1 MSETSVAEPTTAE
14 RPKPDAADRKPR
26 AITSKPPVADPEAP
40 YGWIKDPK
48 APGGKRPKLRPGKQ
62 AKTET
67 PPRER
72 PANRARSAP
81 KGTTTATDTG
91 KIAADVTA
99 LVQGTWLLLAAVP
112 EADFKIPGTKMTV
125 SDVSVRTRAQAA
137 ILEDNGESLVKGL
150 VMTAQHSPTVAK
162 ILAKAGEESG
172 PAWIIPAMMAMM
184 PFVVQSAAMWNAPA
198 AGDVAK
204 LAERTKSELDSMLKG
219 TQPEASAN
227 GHNPDGTGSP
237 VSDAQAH
244 PHP

>member
-1 MSETSVAEPTTAE
+1 MSETLTEPTTEE

-26 AITSKPPVADPEAP
+26 AVAAPKTPVTDPEAP

-62 AKTET
+62 AKSEP

-72 PANRARSAP
+72 PTNRARSAP
-81 KGTTTATDTG
+81 KGTTAPDG
-91 KIAADVTA
+91 AKITADVTA

-112 EADFKIPGTKMTV
+112 ESEFKIPGTKMTV

-137 ILEDNGESLVKGL
+137 ILEDNGESIVRGL

-162 ILAKAGEESG
+162 VIAKAGEESG
-172 PAWIIPAMMAMM
+172 PAWIIPAMMALM

-198 AGDVAK
+198 AGDVAR
-204 LAERTKSELDSMLKG
+204 LADRTKSELDSMLKG
-219 TQPEASAN
+219 TQPTAEASPN
-227 GHNPDGTGSP
+227 GTNPDGTP
-237 VSDAQAH
+237 VPGAEAH
-244 PHP
+244 PYP